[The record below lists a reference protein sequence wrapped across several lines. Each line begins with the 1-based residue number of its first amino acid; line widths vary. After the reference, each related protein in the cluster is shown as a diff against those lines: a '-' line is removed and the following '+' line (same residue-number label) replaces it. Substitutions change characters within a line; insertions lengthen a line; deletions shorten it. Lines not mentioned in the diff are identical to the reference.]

1 MVEEC
6 ERDYRS
12 IVSKRWN
19 QMMEE
24 ADWMKWDAKKRRE
37 LIKCTDPED
46 DQPNPLVGHKEQL
59 EEKVTEQP
67 VIKHVQRQLKKALR
81 SQELLK
87 TGT

>member
-12 IVSKRWN
+12 IVSKRWK

-37 LIKCTDPED
+37 LIKSTDPED

>member
-12 IVSKRWN
+12 IVSKRWK

-37 LIKCTDPED
+37 LIKCTDLED

>member
-1 MVEEC
+1 MVEEDG
-6 ERDYRS
+6 RDYRS
-12 IVSKRWN
+12 IVSKRWK

-24 ADWMKWDAKKRRE
+24 ADWIKWDAKTRRE
-37 LIKCTDPED
+37 FIKCTDSED
-46 DQPNPLVGHKEQL
+46 DKPNPLVGHKELL

-67 VIKHVQRQLKKALR
+67 VIKHIQRQLKKTLR